1 MEDKIKTH
9 RDLDV
14 LRESIE
20 LAKLVYLMT
29 AKFPKEELH
38 GITQQI
44 RQSAVSMNA
53 KQTSG

>member
-29 AKFPKEELH
+29 AKFPKEELY